1 MEGEMYRAERL
12 FRETSLGN
20 FCSYLPFTVNHSV
33 KMTLKANR
41 GIIVCGSCTH
51 LIYQITH
58 GFTYSPVPYWTIQK
72 TLRDLDPW
80 STRFSTRLLPAE
92 RAGDLLRFSCMAAR
106 LLQAMRSGPSNASIN
121 PRLMRWIKAFTG
133 SYCRAV
139 TADAED

>member
-80 STRFSTRLLPAE
+80 STRFSTRLLPAGRADILLLCLHTAAAITKSDDE
-92 RAGDLLRFSCMAAR
+92 RVRLIRPAG
-106 LLQAMRSGPSNASIN
+106 PH
-121 PRLMRWIKAFTG
+121 P
-133 SYCRAV
+133 
-139 TADAED
+139 